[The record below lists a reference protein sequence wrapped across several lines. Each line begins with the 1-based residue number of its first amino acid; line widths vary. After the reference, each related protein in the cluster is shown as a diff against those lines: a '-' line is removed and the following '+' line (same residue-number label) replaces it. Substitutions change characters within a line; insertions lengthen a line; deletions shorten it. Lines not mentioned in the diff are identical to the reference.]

1 MSVRYFNSPTLR
13 LTIAESR
20 LRTALHSTLCLI
32 ALYALY
38 SICARG
44 YPFLVVALSI
54 IACISLSLLRRNPMR
69 GAELCWCQ
77 GRWTLERDDVIKDIS
92 PSKGSVALLWF
103 IYIGFTDIA
112 EGSAGHIWL
121 YADSVPKHQL
131 RQLRVR
137 LTLLH

>member
-1 MSVRYFNSPTLR
+1 M
-13 LTIAESR
+13 
-20 LRTALHSTLCLI
+20 H
-32 ALYALY
+32 
-38 SICARG
+38 
-44 YPFLVVALSI
+44 
-54 IACISLSLLRRNPMR
+54 

-77 GRWTLERDDVIKDIS
+77 GRWTIERDDVSKEIS
-92 PSKGSVALLWF
+92 PSKRSAALSWF
-103 IYIGFTDIA
+103 IYIGFTDMT

>member
-1 MSVRYFNSPTLR
+1 
-13 LTIAESR
+13 
-20 LRTALHSTLCLI
+20 
-32 ALYALY
+32 
-38 SICARG
+38 
-44 YPFLVVALSI
+44 
-54 IACISLSLLRRNPMR
+54 MR

-77 GRWTLERDDVIKDIS
+77 GRWTIERDDVIKDIS
-92 PSKGSVALLWF
+92 LSKSSVALLWF
-103 IYIGFTDIA
+103 IYIGFTDTA